1 MLTVI
6 MLIATIVLIVADQ
19 LTKIWAVSQLHNAER
34 VIPVIDEIFEL
45 RYAENPGVAF
55 SMLEGQR
62 WVFIPIT
69 LLVGSVIIIMMFRSP
84 LRCYPL
90 FNITCVLV
98 LSGAV
103 GNLIDRIVYGY
114 VIDFLYFRLI
124 DFPIF
129 NFADCCVV
137 VGAILMF
144 IFFIFVLKDDDTP
157 MRTLFFGIVKKDK
170 EKNNG

>member
-1 MLTVI
+1 MFTVI
-6 MLIATIVLIVADQ
+6 MLIATVVLIAADQ
-19 LTKIWAVSQLHNAER
+19 LTKMWAVAQLHDAER
-34 VIPVIDEIFEL
+34 VIPVINEIFEF

-62 WVFIPIT
+62 WIFIPIT
-69 LLVGSVIIIMMFRSP
+69 LLVGGVILIMMFRSP

-98 LSGAV
+98 LSGAI
-103 GNLIDRIVYGY
+103 GNLIDRIAYGY

-144 IFFIFVLKDDDTP
+144 IFFIFVLKDDDMP
-157 MRTLFFGIVKKDK
+157 LRTLFFGIVKKDK
-170 EKNNG
+170 EKKDG